1 MTTKIPVELSSTP
14 GIVDS
19 SNATAITI
27 DSSENSTFAGNI
39 VKGNLTISG
48 TEIDLSSGDLTL
60 DVAGDIILDAD
71 GGDINL
77 KDGGTVFG
85 NFSSANNDLNIS
97 TTAQDEDIVFQ
108 GNDGGSTITALTLD
122 MSDAGAA
129 IFNEKVGIGTAAP
142 TAPLHIKTSTDDA
155 YSLRIEG
162 ATNNSANY
170 HGIGLAGES
179 SNTKAAILFKD
190 IAVSYARGDM
200 LFCLNSDA
208 DQTSATDADAV
219 MTLKNN
225 GDVRIGTS
233 TSAYTFAEK
242 LIVGDANDNDGITI
256 QSGTTHQGNIAFN
269 DGGTTAKGRISYQ
282 QSTNFF
288 EFLVNNVVRLKIDA
302 NGRQAYNGSGSIN
315 AHATFVGEVGSSY
328 KALAFERTVGGGEV
342 GTIVA
347 NASSTTY
354 NTSSDYRLKE
364 NVEYSWDA
372 TTRLKQLKPARFNW
386 IVDETNTLV
395 DGFLAHE
402 VSSIVPEAI
411 SGEKDAMG
419 EALLYEHGD
428 EIPEGKSVGDVKKAA
443 TPEYQGI
450 DHSKLVPLLVKTV
463 QELEARIKILED
475 A

>member
-129 IFNEKVGIGTAAP
+129 IFNEKVGIGTAGP

-200 LFCLNSDA
+200 LFCLNSAA

-364 NVEYSWDA
+364 NIDYSWDA

-386 IVDETNTLV
+386 IADDTNTLLE
-395 DGFLAHE
+395 GFLAHE
-402 VSSIVPEAI
+402 VSSIVPEAV

-443 TPEYQGI
+443 APEYQGI
-450 DHSKLVPLLVKTV
+450 DHSKLVPLMVKTI
-463 QELEARIKILED
+463 QELEARIATLEG
-475 A
+475 